1 MNKLINIL
9 NGLEKV
15 ITIITGIMIL
25 LLTLLISWQV
35 FSRYVLN
42 TGQFWAEEL
51 AVISMMWIGFLGAA
65 GALWT
70 DSHIGLNLFV
80 QRFPE
85 SLQLCL
91 CVLRNIILTA
101 FSLILFYNG
110 IILVKRTMGGT
121 LSALG
126 FSIGY
131 SYLIVPVSGLLL
143 VLFAIIKSAKE
154 IFDYFGLGVN

>member
-1 MNKLINIL
+1 MNKLIKIL
-9 NGLEKV
+9 NGLEKI

-80 QRFPE
+80 QIFPE
-85 SLQLCL
+85 FLQLCL
-91 CVLRNIILTA
+91 GVLRNIILTV

-131 SYLIVPVSGLLL
+131 SYLIVPASGLLL
-143 VLFAIIKSAKE
+143 VLFAIVKLVKE
-154 IFDYFGLGVN
+154 IFDYFDLGVN